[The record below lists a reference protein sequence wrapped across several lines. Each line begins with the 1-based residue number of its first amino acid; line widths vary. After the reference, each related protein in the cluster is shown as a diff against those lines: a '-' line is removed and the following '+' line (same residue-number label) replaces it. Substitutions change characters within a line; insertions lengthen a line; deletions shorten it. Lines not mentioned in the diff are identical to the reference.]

1 MDPNGILAIV
11 TAFFEALKKILV
23 AFGIL
28 KEEKADD
35 TADEA

>member
-1 MDPNGILAIV
+1 MNPTDILAIV
-11 TAFFEALKKILV
+11 QAFFEALKKILV